1 MVGGDGRLNQE
12 VKRCWDV
19 AKGRENKF
27 GDGISQKV
35 VNFRENNLLNVEAG
49 RLEDFERGILF

>member
-1 MVGGDGRLNQE
+1 MLQ
-12 VKRCWDV
+12 
-19 AKGRENKF
+19 REGK
-27 GDGISQKV
+27 ISLVMESLKKV